1 MRRRLKFLS
10 VLLLCLQSVNANAQ
24 GVNRSSALGPLPV
37 EIASTAKTFGNT
49 SIDLSP
55 DGLWVA
61 YTLSDPRRRK
71 VQGLRNDQWFPFNC
85 TGSPY
90 SFSDSDVLI
99 THTQTGQTINISTGR
114 GANWAPRWS
123 PDGKY
128 LAFYSDRT
136 GKAHVWVWERSTP
149 KLRPLT
155 TAVVHVRF
163 GFKKILW
170 TPDSRHVITKVLGAG
185 QTLGPCFD
193 GTLGQRS
200 TEPSSKLVYD
210 SEGAG
215 PKSPLLT
222 DSFLGDIAALEVATG
237 KLKRIV
243 RQQGVAGYSLSPT
256 GDKIVFSLTKR
267 QRPDD
272 QYLLVYDL
280 AVVSLSDL
288 QTKTTP
294 DFLPGV
300 PSLPV
305 SWSPNGHLVA
315 YLSKR
320 ECFIWD
326 LRGGEPRRVTSA
338 PAAGFAQAPL
348 WDKEGRE
355 IYLVGDNRVW
365 KVSATDAKAA
375 KAVSITEKWDRQIR
389 SIISREGGNEFW
401 STDDGQSLYVST
413 MDPESKREGIY
424 TVNLQSGKF
433 LQVMESDNSHNFALS
448 AVSPKGDTVVFAS
461 QDARHDQN
469 LWIAKQDFA
478 NPRQLTHI
486 NPELQQYAAGEA
498 RLIEFADK
506 DGKKLK
512 ATLLLPANYKKEE
525 RYPLIVWVYGG
536 FLLSGNVNRYG
547 SVIVEHQNMQL
558 LSSRGYAVLLP
569 DTPLRVG
576 TPMQDLAST
585 VLPAVDK
592 TIEMGVADPERLGIM
607 GTSYGGYSTLALIVQ
622 TTRFKAAVMDV
633 GFANLSSMYGV
644 MLKSGMPLGAGWAEE
659 GQGRMGGP
667 PWEFPERYVQN
678 SPLFFLNKVQTPLLI
693 NQGAMDMSP
702 HHSNEIFISL
712 KRLGKKVVYVQYE
725 NEGHGFVHYG
735 NRIDYWNRVIDWFE
749 SHLNLDTNRHKK
761 HKNR

>member
-1 MRRRLKFLS
+1 MKPKLRRLTFLS
-10 VLLLCLQSVNANAQ
+10 VLLLSLQSVSANTQ
-24 GVNRSSALGPLPV
+24 DVNRPSALGPLPV
-37 EIASTAKTFGNT
+37 EIASTAKTFGFT

-71 VQGLRNDQWFPFNC
+71 VQGVRSDQWFTFNC

-90 SFSDSDVLI
+90 AFSDNDVLV
-99 THTQTGQTINISTGR
+99 TNTQTGQTMNISAGR

-123 PDGKY
+123 PDGKF

-136 GKAHVWVWERSTP
+136 GKAHVWLWERSTA
-149 KLRPLT
+149 KLRPLA

-163 GFKKILW
+163 GFEKILW
-170 TPDSRHVITKVLGAG
+170 TPDSRRVITKVLGAG

-193 GTLGQRS
+193 GTLGGRP
-200 TEPSSKLVYD
+200 TEPSSKMVYD

-215 PKSPLLT
+215 PISALLT
-222 DSFLGDIAALEVATG
+222 DSFLGDLAALEVATG

-243 RQQGVAGYSLSPT
+243 RQQKVAGYSLSPT
-256 GDKIVFSLTKR
+256 GDKIVFSLAKR
-267 QRPDD
+267 VRPDD

-288 QTKTTP
+288 QTRTTP

-305 SWSPNGHLVA
+305 SWSPDGHLVA

-326 LRGGEPRRVTSA
+326 LRGGQPQRISSA
-338 PAAGFAQAPL
+338 PPAGFAQAPL

-365 KVSATDAKAA
+365 KVSTTDAR
-375 KAVSITEKWDRQIR
+375 AVAITDKWDRQIR
-389 SIISREGGNEFW
+389 SIIFNESGNEFW
-401 STDDGQSLYVST
+401 STNDGRSLYVST
-413 MDPESKREGIY
+413 IDPESKREGIY
-424 TVNLQSGKF
+424 RVNLPSGKF
-433 LQVMESDNSHNFALS
+433 ARVMESDNSYNFALS
-448 AVSPKGDTVVFAS
+448 AVSHKGDTVVFAS
-461 QDARHDQN
+461 QDATHDQN
-469 LWIAKQDFA
+469 LWIAKLDFT
-478 NPRQLTHI
+478 NPRQVTNV
-486 NPELQQYAAGEA
+486 NPELEQYAAGEA

-512 ATLLLPANYKKEE
+512 ATLLLPANYKREQ

-576 TPMQDLAST
+576 TPMQDLAKT

-592 TIEMGVADPERLGIM
+592 TTEMGVADPERLGIM
-607 GTSYGGYSTLALIVQ
+607 GLSYGGYSTLALIVQ

-633 GFANLSSMYGV
+633 GFGNLISMYGV
-644 MLKSGMPLGAGWAEE
+644 MLKSGSPFGVGWSEE

-667 PWEFPERYVQN
+667 PWEFPERYIQN
-678 SPLFFLNKVQTPLLI
+678 SPLFYLNKIHTPVLI
-693 NQGAMDMSP
+693 NQGAMDLAP
-702 HHSNEIFISL
+702 YHSDEIFMGL

-725 NEGHGFVHYG
+725 NEGHGLVYYG
-735 NRIDYWNRVIDWFE
+735 NRIDYWNRVIDWFG
-749 SHLNLDTNRHKK
+749 SHLNNNANQHPSAR
-761 HKNR
+761 

>member
-1 MRRRLKFLS
+1 
-10 VLLLCLQSVNANAQ
+10 
-24 GVNRSSALGPLPV
+24 V
-37 EIASTAKTFGNT
+37 EVASTVKTFAFT
-49 SIDLSP
+49 SVALSP

-71 VQGLRNDQWFPFNC
+71 VQGVRSDQWFTFNC

-90 SFSDSDVLI
+90 AFSDNDVLI
-99 THTQTGQTINISTGR
+99 TNTQTAQTMNISAGR
-114 GANWAPRWS
+114 GANWSPRWS
-123 PDGKY
+123 PDGKF
-128 LAFYSDRT
+128 LAFYSDRG
-136 GKAHVWVWERSTP
+136 GKAHVWVWERSTA

-163 GFKKILW
+163 GFEKILW
-170 TPDSRHVITKVLGAG
+170 TPDSRQVITKVLGPG

-193 GTLGQRS
+193 GTLGGRS
-200 TEPSSKLVYD
+200 TEPSAKIIYD
-210 SEGAG
+210 SEGAS
-215 PKSPLLT
+215 PISPLLT
-222 DSFLGDIAALEVATG
+222 DSFLGDLAALEIATG

-243 RQQGVAGYSLSPT
+243 RQQRVAGYSLSPT
-256 GDKIVFSLTKR
+256 GDKIVFSLAKR

-288 QTKTTP
+288 QTKTTR

-326 LRGGEPRRVTSA
+326 LRGGEPQRVTSA
-338 PAAGFAQAPL
+338 PPAGFAQAPL
-348 WDKEGRE
+348 WDQEGGE
-355 IYLVGDNRVW
+355 LYLVSDNRVW
-365 KVSATDAKAA
+365 KVSATEANANDTKS
-375 KAVSITEKWDRQIR
+375 VSITDKWDRQIR
-389 SIISREGGNEFW
+389 SIIFRESGNEFW
-401 STDDGQSLYVST
+401 STDEGQSLYVST
-413 MDPESKREGIY
+413 IDPETKREGIY
-424 TVNLQSGKF
+424 RVNLQSGKF
-433 LQVMESDNSHNFALS
+433 VRVIESDNSYNFALS
-448 AVSPKGDTVVFAS
+448 TVSRKGDAVVFAS
-461 QDARHDQN
+461 QDAKRDQN

-478 NPRQLTHI
+478 NPRQLTDI
-486 NPELQQYAAGEA
+486 NPELQQYGAGEA

-512 ATLLLPANYKKEE
+512 ATLLLPANYQKEQ

-536 FLLSGNVNRYG
+536 FLLSGNVNLYG

-576 TPMQDLAST
+576 TPMQDLART

-592 TIEMGVADPERLGIM
+592 TIELGVADPERLGIM
-607 GTSYGGYSTLALIVQ
+607 GLSYGGYSTLALIVQ

-633 GFANLSSMYGV
+633 GFGNLISMYGV
-644 MLKSGMPLGAGWAEE
+644 MLKSGSPFGVGWSEE

-678 SPLFFLNKVQTPLLI
+678 SPLFYLNKIQTPVLI
-693 NQGAMDMSP
+693 NQGAMDLAP
-702 HHSNEIFISL
+702 YHSDEIFMGL
-712 KRLGKKVVYVQYE
+712 KRLRKKVVYVQYE

-735 NRIDYWNRVIDWFE
+735 NRIDYWNRVIDWFG
-749 SHLNLDTNRHKK
+749 SHLNNNANQHPSAR
-761 HKNR
+761 